1 MTGKGNK
8 AREKF
13 VAVFIKGNNWRLINR
28 CISSG
33 NMGWITLSHHVKQ
46 GNSLFSNQRLA
57 MSLAWQLR
65 SFIQWNLQSN
75 TLINFLIP
83 FIQLLRTELIQR
95 RDKKEWEAH
104 SLQIYPREIS
114 VYFEPQQLSAYVKEI
129 LLISSTLELLWNKND
144 WWNIF
149 HSLRY
154 PSIFTQPLFKKRCSI
169 NHQLI

>member
-1 MTGKGNK
+1 
-8 AREKF
+8 
-13 VAVFIKGNNWRLINR
+13 
-28 CISSG
+28 
-33 NMGWITLSHHVKQ
+33 
-46 GNSLFSNQRLA
+46 

-65 SFIQWNLQSN
+65 SFNQWNLQSN
-75 TLINFLIP
+75 TLIKFLLLL
-83 FIQLLRTELIQR
+83 FQLLRTELIQR
-95 RDKKEWEAH
+95 RDKKEWKAH

-154 PSIFTQPLFKKRCSI
+154 PSIFTQPLFKKDVPSIISWYKTIIREQSNSTISVSSMLTVSCSFSFWRPLHI
-169 NHQLI
+169 DCHCMSLCRHSRILWLT